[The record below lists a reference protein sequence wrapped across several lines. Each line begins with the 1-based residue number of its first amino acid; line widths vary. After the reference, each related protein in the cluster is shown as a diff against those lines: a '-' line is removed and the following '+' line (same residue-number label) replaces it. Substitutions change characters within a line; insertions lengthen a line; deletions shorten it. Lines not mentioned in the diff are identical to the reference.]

1 MITPARLLAR
11 IIAPVVREIVREC
24 REPALR
30 AAPSPAPEGLPGT
43 TASQVELGDDGV
55 RVRYGFGVT
64 KADTGVPR
72 DPGP

>member
-1 MITPARLLAR
+1 VSGRVARRLAR
-11 IIAPVVREIVREC
+11 IIAPVVREVVREC
-24 REPALR
+24 REPP
-30 AAPSPAPEGLPGT
+30 AAATGLPGT

-72 DPGP
+72 SGD